1 MSTMALL
8 PNFSITQRGSKNMI
22 KNTNKNLNP
31 IAIWRA
37 AAPPRARIGKDA
49 KGNFAQRALNRK
61 KSSFAGFFTTE
72 ARPLVK
78 TALVSRTPL
87 NPIAPPPPPPPPIH
101 TFT

>member
-1 MSTMALL
+1 MT
-8 PNFSITQRGSKNMI
+8 
-22 KNTNKNLNP
+22 KNTKRTLNP

-37 AAPPRARIGKDA
+37 AAP
-49 KGNFAQRALNRK
+49 LNRK
-61 KSSFAGFFTTE
+61 KSSFAGFFSTE

-87 NPIAPPPPPPPPIH
+87 NPPPPPPIH